1 MIGAFAMYM
10 RFVRMNALADKVDT
24 LIHFYDKAIIPVL
37 QNTKGCRYACLIR
50 STKRPGECISLT
62 LWESHADAEEYEKSG
77 RFKQLYEKVRP
88 LLEDSSE
95 WKIRLTTD
103 YTLEYQP
110 ESDEPVIDS
119 YNVSYMPEMELPDS
133 KKFSPMYV
141 RILSA
146 RVKPELKDELH
157 RTYKEEI
164 GPGLR
169 KVPGCKYAFLTQ
181 NLQQEDEFFSITIWE
196 NKQAAENYEKS
207 GLFKEYIGKVQHTFA
222 DLYQWKMKLEEQSGK
237 KVVTSEDAA
246 LEQYS
251 VVTGKNF

>member
-1 MIGAFAMYM
+1 
-10 RFVRMNALADKVDT
+10 
-24 LIHFYDKAIIPVL
+24 
-37 QNTKGCRYACLIR
+37 
-50 STKRPGECISLT
+50 
-62 LWESHADAEEYEKSG
+62 
-77 RFKQLYEKVRP
+77 
-88 LLEDSSE
+88 
-95 WKIRLTTD
+95 
-103 YTLEYQP
+103 
-110 ESDEPVIDS
+110 
-119 YNVSYMPEMELPDS
+119 
-133 KKFSPMYV
+133 
-141 RILSA
+141 
-146 RVKPELKDELH
+146 
-157 RTYKEEI
+157 
-164 GPGLR
+164 LR